1 LEICDIFLNLFLFFS
16 IENWGNWNLIEKN
29 IFQFTE
35 LIVTN
40 LFIFKQKIS
49 KNGFYLDQNLEK
61 TSKNYRITKFDF
73 LVKILKIDS

>member
-29 IFQFTE
+29 IFQFIE